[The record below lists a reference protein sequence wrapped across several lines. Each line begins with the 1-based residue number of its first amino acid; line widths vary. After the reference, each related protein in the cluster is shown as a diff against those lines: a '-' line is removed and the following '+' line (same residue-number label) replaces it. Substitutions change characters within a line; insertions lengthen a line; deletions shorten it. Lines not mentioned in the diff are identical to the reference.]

1 MGEKSPTG
9 GAMGS
14 PQGKI
19 SSTASASALQQL
31 QMQQQQL
38 IAQVQLVQQRM
49 LMVRPYRITHLLGK
63 NFPLTWFRHLWQL
76 VGRYCSCVL
85 PRQDGGT
92 SQI

>member
-19 SSTASASALQQL
+19 SSSASASALQQL

-49 LMVRPYRITHLLGK
+49 LMVR
-63 NFPLTWFRHLWQL
+63 TWTTTNHAFTW
-76 VGRYCSCVL
+76 
-85 PRQDGGT
+85 
-92 SQI
+92 

>member
-19 SSTASASALQQL
+19 SSSASASALQQL

-49 LMVRPYRITHLLGK
+49 IMVR
-63 NFPLTWFRHLWQL
+63 TWTTNHAFTW
-76 VGRYCSCVL
+76 
-85 PRQDGGT
+85 
-92 SQI
+92 